1 MGASLGNVSTS
12 LGNVSTSLT
21 GVGASLGNVSTSLG
35 NVSTSLTGVGTSL
48 GNVSTSLTAV
58 STSLGNS
65 ISTLSASVDARF
77 AAIGIGAATG
87 SGSSAFGTGS
97 LASGSNSSAY
107 GSGAVASAANAT
119 ALGQGSRATGAN
131 STALGQGA
139 QATGANSVAIGA
151 GSIASDPNTVS
162 FGAPGA
168 ERRLTNV
175 ADGINQFDAV
185 NLGQLEKAYS
195 GVAMSFAL
203 SAVDLPLGVGEQGF
217 TVGVGAF
224 EGETAGTISYR
235 FRPTDRISIGAGISA
250 GNGTVGGSVG
260 IGFRFP

>member
-1 MGASLGNVSTS
+1 MGLGNNTGAS
-12 LGNVSTSLT
+12 
-21 GVGASLGNVSTSLG
+21 
-35 NVSTSLTGVGTSL
+35 
-48 GNVSTSLTAV
+48 
-58 STSLGNS
+58 
-65 ISTLSASVDARF
+65 
-77 AAIGIGAATG
+77 
-87 SGSSAFGTGS
+87 SSAFGTGS
-97 LASGSNSSAY
+97 LASGSNS
-107 GSGAVASAANAT
+107 GAFGNGAQATGANAT
-119 ALGQGSRATGAN
+119 ALGQGSRATGAG

-139 QATGANSVAIGA
+139 QATGANSVAIGQ

-185 NLGQLEKAYS
+185 NVGQLDKAYS

-224 EGETAGTISYR
+224 EGETAGAISYR
-235 FRPTDRISIGAGISA
+235 YRMNENISIGAGIAA
-250 GNGTVGGSVG
+250 GNGTVGGSIG
-260 IGFRFP
+260 IGFKFP